1 MKEKNFYIFAGVNGA
16 GKSSLYRLVSSFN
29 NISNFGKRINTDE
42 IVNQIGDWRNPKDQ
56 IKAARIALNRRKEY
70 IEQGISFNQETTLT
84 GNSIVK
90 AIEEAKKNGYKIF
103 MFYVG
108 IENSEMA
115 KERIKIRVKK
125 GGHDIPD
132 EIVEKR
138 YHESLINLKK

>member
-1 MKEKNFYIFAGVNGA
+1 
-16 GKSSLYRLVSSFN
+16 
-29 NISNFGKRINTDE
+29 
-42 IVNQIGDWRNPKDQ
+42 
-56 IKAARIALNRRKEY
+56 
-70 IEQGISFNQETTLT
+70 
-84 GNSIVK
+84 
-90 AIEEAKKNGYKIF
+90 

-138 YHESLINLKK
+138 YHESLINLKKIAPLCDKLVVYDNSNYGKSHTRCFVKENNSIILLKEQDKLPKWVIELKKI